1 MQFIVYRTAQVP
13 KYDTMMQMARW
24 CGYRDDYLDLTRIIT
39 TNEIVEHFEKIISV
53 EADVGR
59 KIHTDFLEN
68 IRPLETIHWIRKH
81 DGMEICRPEAIIDPV
96 VRLTGG
102 IRQEHIWSYDI
113 PYSTPTSKPN
123 SSRNTVF
130 QSFIKL
136 LKDIEFKKHSVSRT
150 KSFKIQKDVNSQ
162 NVIEFLTSFV
172 DEFDED
178 DRRFTPVNLRLL
190 IEVIQHRKW
199 DIGLNL
205 PQKSH
210 NLRMVYDGIKLRLAQ
225 RAMEK
230 DRFSIIN
237 SGDEHEFAGDNPM
250 LMFYTV
256 NPDSTNTDGERNFD
270 TTNELPQSSS
280 VFFCPQMM

>member
-1 MQFIVYRTAQVP
+1 
-13 KYDTMMQMARW
+13 MMQMARW

-53 EADVGR
+53 EADVRR

-68 IRPLETIHWIRKH
+68 ISPLETIHWIRKH

-136 LKDIEFKKHSVSRT
+136 LRILSSKNIQSRGQNHSKFKKMS
-150 KSFKIQKDVNSQ
+150 I
-162 NVIEFLTSFV
+162 
-172 DEFDED
+172 
-178 DRRFTPVNLRLL
+178 P
-190 IEVIQHRKW
+190 
-199 DIGLNL
+199 
-205 PQKSH
+205 
-210 NLRMVYDGIKLRLAQ
+210 RM
-225 RAMEK
+225 
-230 DRFSIIN
+230 
-237 SGDEHEFAGDNPM
+237 
-250 LMFYTV
+250 
-256 NPDSTNTDGERNFD
+256 
-270 TTNELPQSSS
+270 
-280 VFFCPQMM
+280 